1 MYVVVGLGNPGKQY
15 ENTRHNVGFNVIDI
29 LAKEYGISVSK
40 IKHKALIGEGRVGSE
55 KVLLVK
61 PQTYMNLSGE
71 TLIDIYNYYKVDMEN
86 IIVIYDDIDLDV
98 GKIRIRKKGSGGTH
112 NGMRSIIKCLG
123 ANDFPRVRVG
133 VSKPKPGQDLAD
145 FVLSRFRKEESDDV
159 ELGLEKAAKAV
170 DVMIRDNIDLAMN
183 KYNGSGKVDS
193 YEWRFN
199 IPFAKLQR
207 I

>member
-15 ENTRHNVGFNVIDI
+15 DKTRHNVGFDVIDI
-29 LAKEYGISVSK
+29 LSKEYGISVTK

-71 TLIDIYNYYKVDMEN
+71 TLIDIYNYYKVDLDK

-123 ANDFPRVRVG
+123 SNEFPRVRVG
-133 VSKPKPGQDLAD
+133 VSRPLPGQDLAN
-145 FVLSRFRKEESDDV
+145 FVLSRFRKDEESDL
-159 ELGLEKAAKAV
+159 ETGLEKAYKSV
-170 DVMIRDNIDLAMN
+170 DSMIRESIDIAMN
-183 KYNGSGKVDS
+183 KYNG
-193 YEWRFN
+193 
-199 IPFAKLQR
+199 
-207 I
+207 

>member
-29 LAKEYGISVSK
+29 LAKEYDISVSK

-71 TLIDIYNYYKVDMEN
+71 TLIDIYNYYKVDMDN

-145 FVLSRFRKEESDDV
+145 FVLSRFRKEENDDV

-170 DVMIRDNIDLAMN
+170 DVMIKDNVDLAMN
-183 KYNGSGKVDS
+183 KYNG
-193 YEWRFN
+193 
-199 IPFAKLQR
+199 
-207 I
+207 

>member
-15 ENTRHNVGFNVIDI
+15 DKTRHNVGFDVIDI
-29 LAKEYGISVSK
+29 LAEEYGISVSK
-40 IKHKALIGEGRVGSE
+40 IKHKALIGEGRVGTE

-112 NGMRSIIKCLG
+112 NGMRSITKCLG
-123 ANDFPRVRVG
+123 STDFPRVRVG
-133 VSKPKPGQDLAD
+133 VSKPRPGQDLAD
-145 FVLSRFRKEESDDV
+145 FVLSRFRKEEADDV
-159 ELGLEKAAKAV
+159 ELGLEKAAKSV
-170 DVMIRDNIDLAMN
+170 DVMIRENIDLAMN
-183 KYNGSGKVDS
+183 KYNG
-193 YEWRFN
+193 
-199 IPFAKLQR
+199 
-207 I
+207 

>member
-15 ENTRHNVGFNVIDI
+15 DKTRHNVGFDVIDI
-29 LAKEYGISVSK
+29 LAKEYDISVSK

-133 VSKPKPGQDLAD
+133 VSKPRPGQDLAD
-145 FVLSRFRKEESDDV
+145 FVLSRFKKEESEDV

-183 KYNGSGKVDS
+183 KYNG
-193 YEWRFN
+193 
-199 IPFAKLQR
+199 
-207 I
+207 